1 MKPNL
6 SSANKPLLVGI
17 IIDVSSSMRRNWKN
31 KEGKR
36 LPQIEIIK
44 DGLNRQIRK
53 IKSIYSEKPEAKEVE
68 LFCIGMGFKRPQ
80 KKWRFVDLSR
90 NKEQPLDE
98 MAETL
103 IDATVVCDILALTEI
118 IPTKADL
125 EEIESVINSKWSG
138 YSNELLRTRADFSE
152 NLYDDL
158 VTFIRESLYQ
168 TALKKLRYGLR
179 GRLINYLSSRKILLE
194 SKWLNNQ
201 AEQLKNWFDG
211 REKHIRLTAFNE
223 SDSYLENIKVVAKR
237 IADSSVGEYEKYIR
251 STLDGFVL
259 EQSDQVLEL
268 LTLGHS
274 PKRVFDTF
282 NEDRVFNL
290 AKTIYDHLEQD
301 VSPKI
306 GLTWLSNRTRLNVI
320 AQLIGG
326 KIDNVLVKKMTEGVI
341 QKIVWEKLRRFIR
354 IVVDDLFKDAFRKS
368 AKARF
373 YEWLDLAS
381 SREVTR
387 SIKDIVNVLPDALEQ
402 EIYSDKFMFGA
413 TPIHNAIKKASLRLM
428 DVNFSQHKKILIT
441 ISDGEFSDKFLPEAT
456 TLLKESGVT
465 IISLHISNK
474 NLVSQLVEKAE
485 RNWSEGAKIMF
496 EMSSISAE
504 GDGVSQALR
513 KLNYK
518 LEYGKRLFIQVNHS
532 QAIEDILDAL
542 LID

>member
-1 MKPNL
+1 MKSN
-6 SSANKPLLVGI
+6 SSSTNKPLLVGI

-53 IKSIYSEKPEAKEVE
+53 IRSIYSEKPETKEVE

-80 KKWRFVDLSR
+80 KKWQFVDLSR
-90 NKEQPLDE
+90 NKEKPLND

-125 EEIESVINSKWSG
+125 EEVENVINEKWSG
-138 YSNELLRTRADFSE
+138 YSNQLLQRVDFRES
-152 NLYDDL
+152 LYDDL
-158 VTFIRESLYQ
+158 VSLIRESLYK
-168 TALKKLRYGLR
+168 TALRKSRYGLR
-179 GRLINYLSSRKILLE
+179 GRLLSYLLTRKIFLE
-194 SKWLNNQ
+194 SEWLNHQ
-201 AEQLKNWFDG
+201 TEQLNNWFVG
-211 REKHIRLTAFNE
+211 REKRIRLTSFNE
-223 SDSYLENIKVVAKR
+223 SDSYLENIKVAAKR
-237 IADSSVGEYEKYIR
+237 IAASSVGEYEKYIR
-251 STLDGFVL
+251 STLDDFVL
-259 EQSDQVLEL
+259 GQSDQVLEL

-274 PKRVFDTF
+274 PKKVFDTF
-282 NEDRVFNL
+282 NEDRVFSL
-290 AKTIYDHLEQD
+290 AETIYDHLEQD
-301 VSPKI
+301 VRSKI
-306 GLTWLSNRTRLNVI
+306 QLAWLSNRTRLNIVTK
-320 AQLIGG
+320 LIGG
-326 KIDNVLVKKMTEGVI
+326 KIDNARVKEITEQVI

-402 EIYSDKFMFGA
+402 EIYSDKFMFGT

-428 DVNFSQHKKILIT
+428 DVNFSRHKKILIT

-456 TLLKESGVT
+456 TLLKDSGVT

-474 NLVSQLVEKAE
+474 NIVSQLVEKAE

-496 EMSSISAE
+496 EMSSISVE
-504 GDGVSQALR
+504 GDGVSQALG
-513 KLNYK
+513 KLDYK
-518 LEYGKRLFIQVNHS
+518 MEYGKRLFIQVNHS

>member
-6 SSANKPLLVGI
+6 SSTNKPLLVGI

-53 IKSIYSEKPEAKEVE
+53 IKSIYSEKPETKEVE

-80 KKWRFVDLSR
+80 KKWQFVDLSR

-125 EEIESVINSKWSG
+125 EEVENVINEKWSG
-138 YSNELLRTRADFSE
+138 YSNQLLQKVDFRES
-152 NLYDDL
+152 LYDDL
-158 VTFIRESLYQ
+158 ISLIRESLYQ

-179 GRLINYLSSRKILLE
+179 GRLLSYLLTRKIFSE
-194 SKWLNNQ
+194 SEWLNNQ
-201 AEQLKNWFDG
+201 TEQLNNWFIG
-211 REKHIRLTAFNE
+211 REKRIRLTSFNE
-223 SDSYLENIKVVAKR
+223 SDSYLENINAVAKR
-237 IADSSVGEYEKYIR
+237 IADGSVGEYEKYIR
-251 STLDGFVL
+251 TTLDDFVS
-259 EQSDQVLEL
+259 EQSDHVLEL

-274 PKRVFDTF
+274 PKKVFDTF
-282 NEDRVFNL
+282 NEDRVFSL
-290 AKTIYDHLEQD
+290 ARTIYDHLEQD
-301 VSPKI
+301 VRPKI
-306 GLTWLSNRTRLNVI
+306 QLTWLSNRTRLNVVTK
-320 AQLIGG
+320 LIGG
-326 KIDNVLVKKMTEGVI
+326 KIYSALVKKMTEGVI

-354 IVVDDLFKDAFRKS
+354 VVVDDLFKDAFRKS

-387 SIKDIVNVLPDALEQ
+387 SIKDIANVLPDALEQ
-402 EIYSDKFMFGA
+402 EIYSDKFMFGT

-441 ISDGEFSDKFLPEAT
+441 ISDGEFSDNFLPEAT
-456 TLLKESGVT
+456 TLLKDSGIT

-474 NLVSQLVEKAE
+474 NIVSQLVEKTE

-504 GDGVSQALR
+504 GDGVSQALG
-513 KLNYK
+513 KLDYK

-542 LID
+542 LIN

>member
-1 MKPNL
+1 MTSNS
-6 SSANKPLLVGI
+6 SSANKPLVIGI
-17 IIDVSSSMRRNWKN
+17 IIDVSSSMRKSWKN

-36 LPQIEIIK
+36 LPQIEVIK

-53 IKSIYSEKPEAKEVE
+53 IKSVYSSKPETRDVE
-68 LFCIGMGFKRPQ
+68 LFCIGMGFQLQKQAMRP
-80 KKWRFVDLSR
+80 VDLSK
-90 NKEQPLDE
+90 NNEKPIGESSDYI
-98 MAETL
+98 
-103 IDATVVCDILALTEI
+103 IDAGGVCDILALTEI

-125 EEIESVINSKWSG
+125 EEVENVINEKWSG
-138 YSNELLRTRADFSE
+138 YSNQLLQKVDFRE

-158 VTFIRESLYQ
+158 ITFIRESLYQ
-168 TALKKLRYGLR
+168 TALRKLRYSFR
-179 GRLINYLSSRKILLE
+179 GWLLNICATRKIWLGN
-194 SKWLNNQ
+194 KWLNNQ
-201 AEQLKNWFDG
+201 TEKLNNWSIE
-211 REKHIRLTAFNE
+211 REKRIRLTSFNE
-223 SDSYLENIKVVAKR
+223 SDSYLKSINTVAKR
-237 IADSSVGEYEKYIR
+237 IADNSVGEYEKYIR
-251 STLDGFVL
+251 TTLDGFVSS
-259 EQSDQVLEL
+259 QSNQVLEL

-274 PKRVFDTF
+274 PKKVFDTF

-290 AKTIYDHLEQD
+290 AKNIYEHLEQD
-301 VSPKI
+301 VRPKI
-306 GLTWLSNRTRLNVI
+306 QLTWLSNRARLNVI
-320 AQLIGG
+320 TKLIGG
-326 KIDNVLVKKMTEGVI
+326 KIDGSRVRRMTEEVI

-354 IVVDDLFKDAFRKS
+354 IVVNDLFKDAFRKN

-402 EIYSDKFMFGA
+402 EIYSDKFMFGT

-428 DVNFSQHKKILIT
+428 DVNFSQYKKILIT

-456 TLLKESGVT
+456 TLLKDSGIT

-474 NLVSQLVEKAE
+474 NIVSQLVAKAE

-504 GDGVSQALR
+504 GDGVSQALG
-513 KLNYK
+513 KLDYK

>member
-6 SSANKPLLVGI
+6 SSVNKPLLVGI

-53 IKSIYSEKPEAKEVE
+53 IKSIYSEKPETKEVE

-80 KKWRFVDLSR
+80 KKWQFVDLSR

-125 EEIESVINSKWSG
+125 EEVENVINEKWSG
-138 YSNELLRTRADFSE
+138 YSNQLLQKVDFRES
-152 NLYDDL
+152 LYDDL
-158 VTFIRESLYQ
+158 ISLIRESLYQ

-179 GRLINYLSSRKILLE
+179 GRLLSCLLTRKIFSE
-194 SKWLNNQ
+194 SEWLNNQ
-201 AEQLKNWFDG
+201 TEQLNNWFIG
-211 REKHIRLTAFNE
+211 REKRIRLTSFNE
-223 SDSYLENIKVVAKR
+223 SDSYLENINAVAKR
-237 IADSSVGEYEKYIR
+237 IADGSVGEYEKYIR
-251 STLDGFVL
+251 TTLDDFVS

-274 PKRVFDTF
+274 PKKVFETF

-301 VSPKI
+301 VRPKI
-306 GLTWLSNRTRLNVI
+306 QLTWLSNRTRLNVVTK
-320 AQLIGG
+320 LIGG
-326 KIDNVLVKKMTEGVI
+326 KIDNARVKKMTEEVI
-341 QKIVWEKLRRFIR
+341 QKIVWEKLRRFTR
-354 IVVDDLFKDAFRKS
+354 VVVDDLFKDAFRKS

-402 EIYSDKFMFGA
+402 EIYSDKFMFGT

-456 TLLKESGVT
+456 TLLKDSGIT

-474 NLVSQLVEKAE
+474 NIVSQLVEKAE

-504 GDGVSQALR
+504 GDGVSQALG
-513 KLNYK
+513 KLDYK

>member
-1 MKPNL
+1 MKSQL
-6 SSANKPLLVGI
+6 SSSNKPLLVGI

-53 IKSIYSEKPEAKEVE
+53 IKSIYSEKPETKEVE
-68 LFCIGMGFKRPQ
+68 LFCIGMGFKFPKRAM
-80 KKWRFVDLSR
+80 RFVDLSR
-90 NKEQPLDE
+90 NREQPLNE
-98 MAETL
+98 TAETI

-118 IPTKADL
+118 IPTKADI
-125 EEIESVINSKWSG
+125 EEVENVINAKWSG
-138 YSNELLRTRADFSE
+138 YSNQLLQKVDFRES
-152 NLYDDL
+152 LYDDL
-158 VTFIRESLYQ
+158 ISLIRESLYQ
-168 TALKKLRYGLR
+168 TALKKLRYGLG
-179 GRLINYLSSRKILLE
+179 GRLLSYLLSRKILLE
-194 SKWLNNQ
+194 NEWLNNQ
-201 AEQLKNWFDG
+201 TEQLNTWFIA
-211 REKHIRLTAFNE
+211 REKRIRLTSFNE
-223 SDSYLENIKVVAKR
+223 SDSYLENINAVAKR

-251 STLDGFVL
+251 TTLDDFVS

-268 LTLGHS
+268 LTLGHP
-274 PKRVFDTF
+274 PKKVFDTF
-282 NEDRVFNL
+282 NEDRVFSL
-290 AKTIYDHLEQD
+290 AKTIYDHFEQD
-301 VSPKI
+301 VRPKI
-306 GLTWLSNRTRLNVI
+306 QLTWLSNRTRLNVI
-320 AQLIGG
+320 TKLIGG
-326 KIDNVLVKKMTEGVI
+326 KIDNSRVKKMTEEVI

-354 IVVDDLFKDAFRKS
+354 VVVDDLFKDAFRKN
-368 AKARF
+368 AEARF

-387 SIKDIVNVLPDALEQ
+387 SIKDIFNVLPDALEQ

-413 TPIHNAIKKASLRLM
+413 TPINNAIKKASLRLM

-456 TLLKESGVT
+456 TLLKDSGIT
-465 IISLHISNK
+465 IISLYISNK
-474 NLVSQLVEKAE
+474 NIVSQLVEKAE

-504 GDGVSQALR
+504 SDGVSQALG
-513 KLNYK
+513 KLDYK

>member
-1 MKPNL
+1 MKPKL

-53 IKSIYSEKPEAKEVE
+53 IKSIYSEKPETKEVE

-80 KKWRFVDLSR
+80 KKWQFVDLSR

-125 EEIESVINSKWSG
+125 EEVENVINEKWSG
-138 YSNELLRTRADFSE
+138 YSNQLLQKVDFRES
-152 NLYDDL
+152 LYDDL
-158 VTFIRESLYQ
+158 ISLIRESLYQ

-179 GRLINYLSSRKILLE
+179 GRLLSYLLTRKIFSE
-194 SKWLNNQ
+194 SAWLNNQ
-201 AEQLKNWFDG
+201 TEQLNNWFIG
-211 REKHIRLTAFNE
+211 REKRIRLTSFNE
-223 SDSYLENIKVVAKR
+223 SDSYLENINAVAKR
-237 IADSSVGEYEKYIR
+237 IADGSVGEYEKYIR
-251 STLDGFVL
+251 TTLDDFFS

-274 PKRVFDTF
+274 PKKVFETF
-282 NEDRVFNL
+282 NEDRVFSL

-301 VSPKI
+301 VRPKI
-306 GLTWLSNRTRLNVI
+306 QLTWLSNRTRLNVVTK
-320 AQLIGG
+320 LIGG
-326 KIDNVLVKKMTEGVI
+326 KIDNARVKKMTEEVI

-354 IVVDDLFKDAFRKS
+354 VVVDDLFKDAFRKS

-402 EIYSDKFMFGA
+402 EIYSDKFMFGT

-456 TLLKESGVT
+456 TLLKDSGIT

-474 NLVSQLVEKAE
+474 NIVSQLVEKAE

-504 GDGVSQALR
+504 GDGVSQALD
-513 KLNYK
+513 KLDYK

>member
-53 IKSIYSEKPEAKEVE
+53 IKSIYSEKPETKEVE

-98 MAETL
+98 EAETL

-125 EEIESVINSKWSG
+125 EEVENVINEKWSG
-138 YSNELLRTRADFSE
+138 YSNQLLQKVDFRE

-158 VTFIRESLYQ
+158 VSLIRESLYQ
-168 TALKKLRYGLR
+168 TALKNLRYGLR
-179 GRLINYLSSRKILLE
+179 GRLLSYLLTRKIFSE
-194 SKWLNNQ
+194 SEWLNNQ
-201 AEQLKNWFDG
+201 TEQLNNWFI
-211 REKHIRLTAFNE
+211 RKEKQIRLTSFNE
-223 SDSYLENIKVVAKR
+223 SSSYLENINVVAKG
-237 IADSSVGEYEKYIR
+237 IADGSVGEYEKYIR
-251 STLDGFVL
+251 TTLDDFVS

-274 PKRVFDTF
+274 PKKVFDTF
-282 NEDRVFNL
+282 NEDRVFSL
-290 AKTIYDHLEQD
+290 ARTIYDHLEQD
-301 VSPKI
+301 VRPKI
-306 GLTWLSNRTRLNVI
+306 QLTWLSNRTRLNVVTK
-320 AQLIGG
+320 LIGG
-326 KIDNVLVKKMTEGVI
+326 KIDNALVKKMTEGVI

-354 IVVDDLFKDAFRKS
+354 VIVDDLFKDAFRKS

-402 EIYSDKFMFGA
+402 EIYSDKFMFGT

-441 ISDGEFSDKFLPEAT
+441 ISDGEFSEKFLPEAT
-456 TLLKESGVT
+456 TLLKDSGIT

-474 NLVSQLVEKAE
+474 NIVSQLVEKAE

-504 GDGVSQALR
+504 GDGVSQALS
-513 KLNYK
+513 KLDYK

>member
-6 SSANKPLLVGI
+6 SSAIKPLLVGI

-53 IKSIYSEKPEAKEVE
+53 IKSIYSEKPETKEVE

-80 KKWRFVDLSR
+80 KKWQFVDLSR

-125 EEIESVINSKWSG
+125 EEVENVINAKWSG
-138 YSNELLRTRADFSE
+138 YSNQLLQKVDFRES
-152 NLYDDL
+152 LYDDL
-158 VTFIRESLYQ
+158 ISLIRESLYQ
-168 TALKKLRYGLR
+168 TALKKLRYGFR
-179 GRLINYLSSRKILLE
+179 GRLLSYLLTRKILPE
-194 SKWLNNQ
+194 SEWLNNQ
-201 AEQLKNWFDG
+201 TEQLNNWFIG
-211 REKHIRLTAFNE
+211 REKRIRLTSFNE
-223 SDSYLENIKVVAKR
+223 SDSYLENINAVAKR
-237 IADSSVGEYEKYIR
+237 IADGSVGEYEKYIR
-251 STLDGFVL
+251 TTLDAFVS

-274 PKRVFDTF
+274 PKKVFDTF
-282 NEDRVFNL
+282 NEDRVFSL

-301 VSPKI
+301 VRPKI
-306 GLTWLSNRTRLNVI
+306 QLTWLSNRTRLNVI
-320 AQLIGG
+320 TKLIGG
-326 KIDNVLVKKMTEGVI
+326 KIDNARVKNMTEEVI

-354 IVVDDLFKDAFRKS
+354 VVVDDLFKDAFRKN

-402 EIYSDKFMFGA
+402 EIYSDKFMFGT

-456 TLLKESGVT
+456 TLLKDSGIT

-474 NLVSQLVEKAE
+474 NIVSQLVEKAE

-504 GDGVSQALR
+504 GDGVSQALG
-513 KLNYK
+513 KLDYK

>member
-1 MKPNL
+1 MNPH
-6 SSANKPLLVGI
+6 SSSTNKPLLIGI

-53 IKSIYSEKPEAKEVE
+53 IKSVYSQKPEAREVE

-80 KKWRFVDLSR
+80 KRWQLVDLSR
-90 NKEQPLDE
+90 NKEKPLNE
-98 MAETL
+98 VAETL

-118 IPTKADL
+118 IPTKADI
-125 EEIESVINSKWSG
+125 EEVENVINEKWSG
-138 YSNELLRTRADFSE
+138 YSNQLLQKVDFRE

-158 VTFIRESLYQ
+158 VTLIRESLYQ
-168 TALKKLRYGLR
+168 TALKKLKYGLR
-179 GRLINYLSSRKILLE
+179 GRLLNYLLTRRNFLKSE
-194 SKWLNNQ
+194 WLNHQTEN
-201 AEQLKNWFDG
+201 LNNWFAG
-211 REKHIRLTAFNE
+211 REKRIRLTSFNE
-223 SDSYLENIKVVAKR
+223 SDSYLENIKTVAKR

-251 STLDGFVL
+251 STLDDFVS
-259 EQSDQVLEL
+259 EQSNQVLEL

-274 PKRVFDTF
+274 PKKVFDTF
-282 NEDRVFNL
+282 DEGKVFGL
-290 AKTIYDHLEQD
+290 AQNIYNYLEQD
-301 VSPKI
+301 VRPKI
-306 GLTWLSNRTRLNVI
+306 QLTWVSNRARLNVVTK
-320 AQLIGG
+320 LIGG
-326 KIDNVLVKKMTEGVI
+326 KIDNARVKKITEEVI

-354 IVVDDLFKDAFRKS
+354 IVVDDLFRDAFRES
-368 AKARF
+368 ARKKF

-387 SIKDIVNVLPDALEQ
+387 SIKDVVNVLPDALEQ

-413 TPIHNAIKKASLRLM
+413 TPIRNAIKKASLRLM

-441 ISDGEFSDKFLPEAT
+441 ISDGEFSDDFLPEAT
-456 TLLKESGVT
+456 TLLKDSGVT

-474 NLVSQLVEKAE
+474 NIVSQLVEKAE
-485 RNWSEGAKIMF
+485 RNWSEGAKIML
-496 EMSSISAE
+496 EMSSTSME
-504 GDGVSQALR
+504 GDGVSRSLA
-513 KLNYK
+513 KIDYK
-518 LEYGKRLFIQVNHS
+518 MEYGKKLFIQVNHS

>member
-1 MKPNL
+1 MRPNL

-53 IKSIYSEKPEAKEVE
+53 IKSIYSEKPETKNVE
-68 LFCIGMGFKRPQ
+68 LFCIGMGFKRQ
-80 KKWRFVDLSR
+80 KQVLRFVDLSR
-90 NKEQPLDE
+90 NKEQQLDE
-98 MAETL
+98 TAETI
-103 IDATVVCDILALTEI
+103 IDAAVVCDILALTEI

-125 EEIESVINSKWSG
+125 EEVENVINEKWSG
-138 YSNELLRTRADFSE
+138 YSNQLLQKVDFRE

-158 VTFIRESLYQ
+158 VSFIRENLYQ
-168 TALKKLRYGLR
+168 TALRKLKYGLR
-179 GRLINYLSSRKILLE
+179 GRLLNYLLVRKILLK
-194 SKWLNNQ
+194 SKWLNHQTEKSN
-201 AEQLKNWFDG
+201 NWFVRG
-211 REKHIRLTAFNE
+211 EKRIRLTSFKE

-237 IADSSVGEYEKYIR
+237 IADGSVGEYEKYIR
-251 STLDGFVL
+251 STLNDFVSG
-259 EQSDQVLEL
+259 QSDQVLEL

-274 PKRVFDTF
+274 PKKVFDTF
-282 NEDRVFNL
+282 NEERVFRL
-290 AKTIYDHLEQD
+290 AKNIYDHLEQD
-301 VSPKI
+301 VRPKI
-306 GLTWLSNRTRLNVI
+306 QLTWLSNRTRLNVVTK
-320 AQLIGG
+320 LIGG
-326 KIDNVLVKKMTEGVI
+326 KIDNARVKKITEEVI

-387 SIKDIVNVLPDALEQ
+387 SIRDIVNVLPDALEQ
-402 EIYSDKFMFGA
+402 EIYSDKFMFGT

-441 ISDGEFSDKFLPEAT
+441 ISDGEFSDKFLSEAT
-456 TLLKESGVT
+456 TLLKDSGIT

-474 NLVSQLVEKAE
+474 NIVSRLVEKAE
-485 RNWSEGAKIMF
+485 KNWSDGAKIMF
-496 EMSSISAE
+496 EMSSTSLE
-504 GDGVSQALR
+504 GDGVSQSLA
-513 KLNYK
+513 KLDYK
-518 LEYGKRLFIQVNHS
+518 MEYGKKLFIQVNHS

>member
-1 MKPNL
+1 MPSN
-6 SSANKPLLVGI
+6 SSSTNKPLLIGI

-53 IKSIYSEKPEAKEVE
+53 IRSIYSEKPETKEVE
-68 LFCIGMGFKRPQ
+68 FFCIGMGFKRPQ
-80 KKWRFVDLSR
+80 KRWQFVDLSR
-90 NKEQPLDE
+90 NKEKPLDE

-125 EEIESVINSKWSG
+125 EEIENVINAKWSG
-138 YSNELLRTRADFSE
+138 YSNQLLQRVDFRESV
-152 NLYDDL
+152 YDDL
-158 VTFIRESLYQ
+158 VSLIRESLYQ
-168 TALKKLRYGLR
+168 TAMKKLRHGLR
-179 GRLINYLSSRKILLE
+179 GRLLNYLLTRKILLE
-194 SKWLNNQ
+194 REWLNNQ
-201 AEQLKNWFDG
+201 TEQLNNWFAG
-211 REKHIRLTAFNE
+211 REKRIRLTSFNE
-223 SDSYLENIKVVAKR
+223 SDSYLENIKVVAKK

-251 STLDGFVL
+251 STLDDFVSG
-259 EQSDQVLEL
+259 QSDQVLEL

-274 PKRVFDTF
+274 PKKVFDTF
-282 NEDRVFNL
+282 NEDRVFGL

-301 VSPKI
+301 VRPKI
-306 GLTWLSNRTRLNVI
+306 QLTWLSNRARLNVVT
-320 AQLIGG
+320 QLIGG
-326 KIDNVLVKKMTEGVI
+326 KIDNARVKKMTEEVI

-354 IVVDDLFKDAFRKS
+354 IIVDDLFKDAFRKS

-402 EIYSDKFMFGA
+402 EIYSDKFMFGT

-456 TLLKESGVT
+456 TLLKDSGTT

-474 NLVSQLVEKAE
+474 NIVSQLVEKAE

-504 GDGVSQALR
+504 GDGVSKALS
-513 KLNYK
+513 KLDYK
-518 LEYGKRLFIQVNHS
+518 MEYGKRLFIQVNHS